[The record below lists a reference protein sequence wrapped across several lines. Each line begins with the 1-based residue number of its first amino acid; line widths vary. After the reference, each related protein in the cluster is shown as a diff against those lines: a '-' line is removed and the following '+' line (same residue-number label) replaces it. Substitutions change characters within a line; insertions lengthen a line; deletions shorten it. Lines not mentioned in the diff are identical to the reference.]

1 MKYNIDCTDS
11 YEYLID
17 FDNLSGID
25 NYSSL
30 PEIDQKTLTCRVHL
44 ENFSVNMYDKIWRDQ
59 ILSIN
64 IKSKINIDE
73 DLIILA
79 KKAKL
84 IIENIR
90 CYDLM
95 VIHNESNYY
104 YYSSGLK
111 FNTKDRFISLG
122 GYDIEHSDSNIYS
135 RVIFKGKVFLEL
147 EEENII
153 PLMIGCDDQIGY
165 QGIQKINNEK
175 KTEVMKKNKSMNLKR
190 FNSIRSSI
198 WEFDFLMNYFASQDG
213 YHEVIK
219 SYV

>member
-17 FDNLSGID
+17 FDNLSGIR

-30 PEIDQKTLTCRVHL
+30 PEIDQETSTCQVHL
-44 ENFSVNMYDKIWRDQ
+44 ENLSVNMYDKVWRDQ

-84 IIENIR
+84 IIENIC

-95 VIHNESNYY
+95 VIHNENNY
-104 YYSSGLK
+104 YYSSGLQ
-111 FNTKDRFISLG
+111 FNTKDRLISLG
-122 GYDIEHSDSNIYS
+122 GYDIEHLDSNIYT

-153 PLMIGCDDQIGY
+153 PLMRGCDDQIGY

-175 KTEVMKKNKSMNLKR
+175 ETEVMKKNKSMDLKR

-198 WEFDFLMNYFASQDG
+198 WEFDFFMNYFVSQDG
-213 YHEVIK
+213 YHEAIK
-219 SYV
+219 SYT

>member
-17 FDNLSGID
+17 FDNLSGIR

-30 PEIDQKTLTCRVHL
+30 PEIDQETSTCQVHL
-44 ENFSVNMYDKIWRDQ
+44 ENLSVNMYDKVWRDQ
-59 ILSIN
+59 IISIN

-84 IIENIR
+84 IIENIC

-95 VIHNESNYY
+95 VTHNEYNY
-104 YYSSGLK
+104 YYSSGLQ
-111 FNTKDRFISLG
+111 FNTKDRLISLG
-122 GYDIEHSDSNIYS
+122 GYDIKHLDSNIYS
-135 RVIFKGKVFLEL
+135 RVIFKGKAFLEL
-147 EEENII
+147 EEENIV

-175 KTEVMKKNKSMNLKR
+175 ETEVMKKNKLMNLRR

-198 WEFDFLMNYFASQDG
+198 WEFDFLMNHFASQDG
-213 YHEVIK
+213 YHEAIK
-219 SYV
+219 SYM

>member
-17 FDNLSGID
+17 FDNLSGIK

-30 PEIDQKTLTCRVHL
+30 PEIDQETLTCRVHL
-44 ENFSVNMYDKIWRDQ
+44 ENVSVNMYDKIWRDQ

-79 KKAKL
+79 KKAKF

-95 VIHNESNYY
+95 VIHNEYTY
-104 YYSSGLK
+104 FYSSGLR
-111 FNTKDRFISLG
+111 FNTKDRHISLG
-122 GYDIEHSDSNIYS
+122 GYDIEHLDSNIYS
-135 RVIFKGKVFLEL
+135 RVIFKGNVFLEL

-165 QGIQKINNEK
+165 KCVQKINDEK
-175 KTEVMKKNKSMNLKR
+175 ETEVMKKNKLIDFTR

-198 WEFDFLMNYFASQDG
+198 WEFDFFMDYFATRGG
-213 YHEVIK
+213 YHEAIK